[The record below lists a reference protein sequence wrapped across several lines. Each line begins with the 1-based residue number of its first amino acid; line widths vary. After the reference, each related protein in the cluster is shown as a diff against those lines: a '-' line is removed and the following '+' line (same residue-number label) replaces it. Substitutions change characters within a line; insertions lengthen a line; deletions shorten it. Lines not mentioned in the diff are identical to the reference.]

1 METAFPCVSRACAKV
16 VTECRSLKLDLEI
29 YLFRS
34 LFQNIIS
41 YSQWNQIMSPRNY
54 VKMPIRAVRY
64 AFYLFS
70 LKGKK
75 KKITTVEKY
84 GSNKTKL

>member
-16 VTECRSLKLDLEI
+16 VTECRNLKLDLEI

-34 LFQNIIS
+34 LFQDIIS

-54 VKMPIRAVRY
+54 AKEDANQSSEIS
-64 AFYLFS
+64 FLFVQS
-70 LKGKK
+70 
-75 KKITTVEKY
+75 
-84 GSNKTKL
+84 